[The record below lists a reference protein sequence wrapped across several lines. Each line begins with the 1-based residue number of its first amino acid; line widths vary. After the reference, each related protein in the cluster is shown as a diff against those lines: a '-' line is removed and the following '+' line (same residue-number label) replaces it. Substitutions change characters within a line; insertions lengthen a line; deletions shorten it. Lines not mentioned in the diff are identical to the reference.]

1 MTEDVLSDVQLQ
13 FLLIIISL
21 KANSSEVWGFYNH
34 VACVIRKK
42 KGTKSEFLMTAF
54 LKRKSEK
61 I

>member
-1 MTEDVLSDVQLQ
+1 MTENVLSDIQLQ

-21 KANSSEVWGFYNH
+21 KVNPSEVWGFYNH
-34 VACVIRKK
+34 VACVIGRKK
-42 KGTKSEFLMTAF
+42 VPKMNILMTAF